1 MDARRQ
7 NAVKPRRNAALA
19 ALITV
24 AAALIGT
31 TGGAPVSAY
40 AGVGEAEV
48 AAAYV
53 YKFSKFVKWPARTIS
68 NTDDLRLCIYG
79 RTASSR
85 ALEALSGKSAQGLGV
100 RVVRRDRGDSLDGC
114 HVVYVG
120 DSETRYL
127 SPLLRSLAGSPTL
140 TVSEI
145 PGFIAAGGMIGL
157 VKRDNR
163 LRFEINA
170 ASADSAGL
178 TISSQLLK
186 LATRVVRE

>member
-1 MDARRQ
+1 MKARRQ
-7 NAVKPRRNAALA
+7 NPFRPRRLVAAMLLA
-19 ALITV
+19 AAATTLLG
-24 AAALIGT
+24 AAASVPT
-31 TGGAPVSAY
+31 MVY

-53 YKFSKFVKWPARTIS
+53 YKFCKFIKWPARSVSQTG
-68 NTDDLRLCIYG
+68 TLKLCVYG
-79 RTASSR
+79 RTATSR
-85 ALEALSGKSAQGLGV
+85 ALDSLSGKSAQGLDV
-100 RVVRRDRGDSLDGC
+100 RVQRRDRGDALDGC

-120 DSETRYL
+120 ESERRYL
-127 SPLLRSLAGSPTL
+127 SPLLRSLANRPTL

-157 VKRDNR
+157 VNRDNR

-170 ASADSAGL
+170 ASADAAGL
-178 TISSQLLK
+178 MISSQLLK